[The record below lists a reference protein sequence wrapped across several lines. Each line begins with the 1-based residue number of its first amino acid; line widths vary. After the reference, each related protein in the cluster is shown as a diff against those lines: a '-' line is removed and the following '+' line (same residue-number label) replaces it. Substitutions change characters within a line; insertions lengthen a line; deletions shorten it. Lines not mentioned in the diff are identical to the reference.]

1 MSEDK
6 KKIIIVGAGIAGL
19 STGVFLKK
27 TGKFD
32 ILFIEA
38 NDRVGGR
45 IKTEKINGY
54 LLDYG
59 FHIFFTANPI
69 AAELLDIEKLDL
81 RYFKSGALI
90 MKNHSYQKFYD
101 PFKHPKYFFKSL
113 FSKIGTLKD
122 KITILKRRA
131 ELRNMSYDKVFDKYE
146 VKTSSILKKRRFSS
160 KIIKNLF
167 NPIFSHF
174 FMENEL
180 STSRRMFEFYLK
192 MLAEGNMAIPAK
204 GIEEITKQL
213 LSNFDKS
220 EIMFNAKAVNIEND
234 KIILENGEILN
245 ADAFVISTEQ
255 NGFYSKII
263 KSNLENNQRSSTC
276 YYFSA
281 NKSPFDE
288 KLICFNANES
298 KVVSSIAVLSNISH
312 KYAPDGK
319 SLIVATVIGKT
330 NTDENE
336 LELKIK
342 DEVSNVFGSQVYDW
356 EKIKCYKIENALP
369 NQDYVL
375 GKSRENEINPSDK
388 IYLCGDHL
396 LNGTVY
402 GAMKSAKNISEM
414 ILKNLIPKSKDRKK
428 SK

>member
-32 ILFIEA
+32 VLFIEA

-113 FSKIGTLKD
+113 FSKIGNLND
-122 KITILKRRA
+122 KINIVKRRF
-131 ELRNMSYDKVFDKYE
+131 ELTNMSYEKVFDKYE

-192 MLAEGNMAIPAK
+192 MLADGNMAIPAK

-213 LSNFDKS
+213 FSNFDKS
-220 EIMFNAKAVNIEND
+220 EFMFNTKAVNIEED
-234 KIILENGEILN
+234 RILLENGESLK
-245 ADAFVISTEQ
+245 ADAFVIATDY
-255 NGFYSKII
+255 NGLYSKII
-263 KSNLENNQRSSTC
+263 KSHIENKQRSITC
-276 YYFSA
+276 FYFSA
-281 NKSPFDE
+281 NKSPFKE
-288 KLICFNANES
+288 KLICFNANEN
-298 KVVSSIAVLSNISH
+298 KIVSSVAVLSNISQN
-312 KYAPDGK
+312 YAPIGK
-319 SLIVATVIGKT
+319 SLIVATIIDKT
-330 NTDENE
+330 NEDENE

-356 EKIKCYKIENALP
+356 EKIKCYKIYNAIS

-375 GKSRENEINPSDK
+375 GKRRENEINPK
-388 IYLCGDHL
+388 ENIFFCGDHL
-396 LNGTVY
+396 LNGTIY

-414 ILKNLIPKSKDRKK
+414 ILKNLIPKSKDRKR